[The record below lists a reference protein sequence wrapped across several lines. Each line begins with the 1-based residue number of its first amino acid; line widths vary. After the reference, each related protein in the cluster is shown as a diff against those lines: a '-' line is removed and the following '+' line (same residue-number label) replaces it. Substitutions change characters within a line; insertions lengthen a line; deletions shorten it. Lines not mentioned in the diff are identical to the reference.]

1 MRGENSSWVVA
12 LRSALKLIITFVCH
26 ALITEYLK
34 TTFWACFAPQLGQG
48 LPPRQSGRQ
57 PPAWT
62 IPYMLRKGWDVD
74 STPHGPAPSARS
86 TSSSGAASRTE
97 RSEQRHRKHK
107 SRLVWKENHQD
118 NTEEKKQK
126 DNLRFGTDV
135 ENTQNGRQT
144 PMFPSSGGSNHD
156 CPVPAICTDNSSTE
170 IYQHRGTWLRL
181 SGSKIEYCRCNSGR
195 SHCHTVPV
203 RVCTRNKC
211 YNGGQCSQ
219 AYYSPQLFICQC
231 HQRFSGK
238 QCEIDTEV
246 KCYKDTGVTYRG
258 TWSMTESGTECL
270 NWNSDGLV
278 NWMYSG
284 QREDAAELGLGNHN
298 YCRNPDNDSKPWCH
312 VLRGNQLTW
321 EYCNVPTCSTCGL
334 RQRRVRQYRI
344 KGGSYADI
352 AAHPWQAAIFVKY
365 HRVPGEHFLCG
376 GILISSCWVLS
387 AAHCFEEG
395 FSTNQLK
402 IVLGRTSRATPEE
415 NEQKFQVKN
424 YTVHQ
429 RFDSE
434 NFNNDIALL
443 RLNSDAEECAV
454 ETATVRT
461 ACLPT
466 PELQLPDWTECEI
479 SGYGRN
485 EEFSPFYSENLKEGH
500 VRLFP
505 ASRCTAQYL
514 DNRTVTDNMLCAGDT
529 RNLDDAC
536 KGDSGGPLVCM
547 KDDRMYLIGI
557 ISWGIGC
564 GRKDIPGVY
573 TNVTRYLDWI
583 QDTMKL

>member
-1 MRGENSSWVVA
+1 MWKT
-12 LRSALKLIITFVCH
+12 LRMEGKFPCLLLLVGAIMTAQC
-26 ALITEYLK
+26 
-34 TTFWACFAPQLGQG
+34 QG
-48 LPPRQSGRQ
+48 LRMRFKRG
-57 PPAWT
+57 
-62 IPYMLRKGWDVD
+62 
-74 STPHGPAPSARS
+74 ARS
-86 TSSSGAASRTE
+86 RA
-97 RSEQRHRKHK
+97 
-107 SRLVWKENHQD
+107 
-118 NTEEKKQK
+118 
-126 DNLRFGTDV
+126 
-135 ENTQNGRQT
+135 
-144 PMFPSSGGSNHD
+144 M
-156 CPVPAICTDNSSTE
+156 CTDNSSGE

-181 SGSKIEYCRCNSGR
+181 SGSRIEYCRCDSGR
-195 SHCHTVPV
+195 SRCHTVPV
-203 RVCTRNKC
+203 RACTRNKC

-231 HQRFSGK
+231 HQGFSGK

-246 KCYKDTGVTYRG
+246 KCYKDAGVTYRG

-270 NWNSDGLV
+270 NWNSNGL
-278 NWMYSG
+278 MDRTYSG
-284 QREDAAELGLGNHN
+284 RREDAAELGLGNHN

-312 VLRGNQLTW
+312 VLKGNQLTW

-334 RQRRVRQYRI
+334 RQHRVHQYRI

-365 HRVPGEHFLCG
+365 RRAPGEHFLCG

-402 IVLGRTSRATPEE
+402 IVLGRTSRTTPEE
-415 NEQKFQVKN
+415 NEQKFQVKS

-443 RLNSDAEECAV
+443 QLRSDAEDCAI
-454 ETATVRT
+454 ETDTVRA

-479 SGYGRN
+479 SGYGKN
-485 EEFSPFYSENLKEGH
+485 EEFSPFYSEHLKEGH

-505 ASRCTAQYL
+505 ASRCTTQHL

-529 RNLDDAC
+529 RHLDDAC

-573 TNVTRYLDWI
+573 TNVNRYLDWI
-583 QDTMKL
+583 QDNMKP

>member
-1 MRGENSSWVVA
+1 
-12 LRSALKLIITFVCH
+12 
-26 ALITEYLK
+26 
-34 TTFWACFAPQLGQG
+34 QG
-48 LPPRQSGRQ
+48 LRMRFKRG
-57 PPAWT
+57 
-62 IPYMLRKGWDVD
+62 
-74 STPHGPAPSARS
+74 ARS
-86 TSSSGAASRTE
+86 R
-97 RSEQRHRKHK
+97 
-107 SRLVWKENHQD
+107 
-118 NTEEKKQK
+118 
-126 DNLRFGTDV
+126 
-135 ENTQNGRQT
+135 
-144 PMFPSSGGSNHD
+144 
-156 CPVPAICTDNSSTE
+156 AICTDNSSGE

-181 SGSKIEYCRCNSGR
+181 SGSRIEYCRCDSGR
-195 SHCHTVPV
+195 TRCHTVPV
-203 RVCTRNKC
+203 RACNRNKC

-231 HQRFSGK
+231 HQGFSGK
-238 QCEIDTEV
+238 QCEIG
-246 KCYKDTGVTYRG
+246 KPWCYIYKGGKYIWEHCSVPSCSKVGNMNCKSGRGTDYRG
-258 TWSMTESGTECL
+258 SHSVTSSGATCL
-270 NWNSDGLV
+270 RWNSRILV
-278 NWMYSG
+278 NKLYTAW
-284 QREDAAELGLGNHN
+284 RRDAYQLGLGSHN
-298 YCRNPDNDSKPWCH
+298 FCRNPDNDSKPWCH
-312 VLRGNQLTW
+312 VLKGNKLTW

-334 RQRRVRQYRI
+334 RQQRVRQYRI
-344 KGGSYADI
+344 RGGSYADI

-365 HRVPGEHFLCG
+365 RRAPGEHFLCG

-415 NEQKFQVKN
+415 NEQTFRVKN

-443 RLNSDAEECAV
+443 QLNSDAEDCAI
-454 ETATVRT
+454 ETDTVRA

-479 SGYGRN
+479 SGYGRS
-485 EEFSPFYSENLKEGH
+485 EEFSPFYSEHLKEGH

-505 ASRCTAQYL
+505 ASRCTTQHL

-529 RNLDDAC
+529 RHLDDAC

-557 ISWGIGC
+557 ISWGVGC

-573 TNVTRYLDWI
+573 TNVNRYLDWI
-583 QDTMKL
+583 QDNMTS

>member
-1 MRGENSSWVVA
+1 MWKT
-12 LRSALKLIITFVCH
+12 LRMEGKFPCLLLLVGAIMTAQC
-26 ALITEYLK
+26 
-34 TTFWACFAPQLGQG
+34 QG
-48 LPPRQSGRQ
+48 LRMRFKRG
-57 PPAWT
+57 
-62 IPYMLRKGWDVD
+62 
-74 STPHGPAPSARS
+74 ARS
-86 TSSSGAASRTE
+86 RA
-97 RSEQRHRKHK
+97 
-107 SRLVWKENHQD
+107 
-118 NTEEKKQK
+118 
-126 DNLRFGTDV
+126 
-135 ENTQNGRQT
+135 
-144 PMFPSSGGSNHD
+144 M
-156 CPVPAICTDNSSTE
+156 CTDNSSGE

-181 SGSKIEYCRCNSGR
+181 SGSRIEYCRCDSGR
-195 SHCHTVPV
+195 SRCHTVPV
-203 RVCTRNKC
+203 RACTRNKC

-231 HQRFSGK
+231 HQGFSGK

-246 KCYKDTGVTYRG
+246 KCYKDAGVTYRG

-270 NWNSDGLV
+270 NWNSNGL
-278 NWMYSG
+278 MDRTYSG
-284 QREDAAELGLGNHN
+284 RREDAAELGLGNHN
-298 YCRNPDNDSKPWCH
+298 YCRNPDEDSRPWCYIYKGGKYIWEHCSVPSCSKVGNSNCKSGRGTDYRGSHSVTSSGATCLRWNSRILVNKLYTAWRRDAYQLGLGSHNFCRNPDNDSKPWCH
-312 VLRGNQLTW
+312 VLKGNQLTW

-334 RQRRVRQYRI
+334 RQHRVHQYRI

-365 HRVPGEHFLCG
+365 RRAPGEHFLCG

-402 IVLGRTSRATPEE
+402 IVLGRTSRTTPEE
-415 NEQKFQVKN
+415 NEQKFQVKS

-443 RLNSDAEECAV
+443 QLRSDAEDCAI
-454 ETATVRT
+454 ETDTVRA

-479 SGYGRN
+479 SGYGKN
-485 EEFSPFYSENLKEGH
+485 EEFSPFYSEHLKEGH

-505 ASRCTAQYL
+505 ASRCTTQHL

-529 RNLDDAC
+529 RHLDDAC

-573 TNVTRYLDWI
+573 TNVNRYLDWI
-583 QDTMKL
+583 QDNMKP